1 MPPHSSGAIAYNFE
15 SSEGVV
21 LERVM
26 GIEPTFLAWEAN
38 VLPLN
43 YTRGRLIVRA
53 AQTQRQMRGR
63 KRYTTGS
70 LQCPACLLDCRAHAP
85 PRPTCLR
92 ARGT

>member
-1 MPPHSSGAIAYNFE
+1 MA
-15 SSEGVV
+15 

-43 YTRGRLIVRA
+43 YTRGGLIVRA

-63 KRYTTGS
+63 EPLITGS
-70 LQCPACLLDCRAHAP
+70 LQHVACLLDCRAHAP
-85 PRPTCLR
+85 PRLTC
-92 ARGT
+92 